1 MDSLLA
7 LACDCTS
14 AGGTHC
20 PGVLLQPLRRVG
32 DDKERNRSGEKAPLR
47 ITNVIHTYYNKR
59 MTSSDPKPSM
69 LFMSASRLNAKPVN
83 QLISVRLSEDLI
95 SRLAE
100 VGNAE
105 HLSMSDTIRLVLER
119 GLSATAKKKTKKG
132 TTP

>member
-1 MDSLLA
+1 MDSWLA
-7 LACDCTS
+7 LACDCKS

-32 DDKERNRSGEKAPLR
+32 DDKEQNRSGEKAPFCS
-47 ITNVIHTYYNKR
+47 TDVIQTYYNEP

-119 GLSATAKKKTKKG
+119 GLSATTKKKTKKG